1 MDDSYVAKRGC
12 PLSSPSSFVGQNHS
26 IAAPQKPPR
35 YQPSICTKIFVLRK
49 RTKSRLRIEGAK
61 KAKQTVDSC
70 TVNKSSTPMKWTL
83 PFSPTHVQTY

>member
-12 PLSSPSSFVGQNHS
+12 PLSSPSSFVGQNHN

-49 RTKSRLRIEGAK
+49 KDKIKTTLVAYEL
-61 KAKQTVDSC
+61 T
-70 TVNKSSTPMKWTL
+70 SSFFRW
-83 PFSPTHVQTY
+83 Q